1 MRKDVLPFTTTW
13 VKMESTMISEIN
25 QIEKEKHHLIL
36 LTHEIQKKKQKRQTH
51 RMMLTKG

>member
-1 MRKDVLPFTTTW
+1 MAMRKDVLPFTTTW

-36 LTHEIQKKKQKRQTH
+36 LTHEI
-51 RMMLTKG
+51 